1 MAHQIIVVISD
12 DTYDALA
19 AAAAESS
26 QAVEQLAEETL
37 MQRYQPA
44 QSHASVSSY
53 DDFLRKLYA
62 AGGIVNL
69 PDHTIDPEEERR
81 LVELFSSILP
91 GKPLSEIIIE
101 DRGPR

>member
-12 DTYDALA
+12 DAYEALV
-19 AAAAESS
+19 AAAAETS

-44 QSHASVSSY
+44 QSQVPVSTY

-62 AGGIVNL
+62 AGDIINI
-69 PDHTIDPEEERR
+69 PDHTVDPAEEQKNNRTGEQHLTRKAA
-81 LVELFSSILP
+81 F
-91 GKPLSEIIIE
+91 
-101 DRGPR
+101 